1 LRLQPL
7 QQPHRSVTTP
17 GAEDRSYSRIRER
30 PIQLGKPPLIVTRQ
44 VPVPAKN
51 SGVVL
56 DAVAT
61 GNNGESRFE

>member
-7 QQPHRSVTTP
+7 QQPHRSVTTA
-17 GAEDRSYSRIRER
+17 GTEDRSYTRICER
-30 PIQLGKPPLIVTRQ
+30 PIQLGKPALIVTRQ
-44 VPVPAKN
+44 VPMPAKN

-61 GNNGESRFE
+61 GNNGESRVE